1 MVTSILNEYSSS
13 SKNIM
18 FKKGWIQW
26 VCIHDEYK
34 HYTTDFITMMLLHII
49 LVCWVGILSSNK

>member
-1 MVTSILNEYSSS
+1 
-13 SKNIM
+13 M

-34 HYTTDFITMMLLHII
+34 HYTTDFITMLLLHII